1 MHSNID
7 SNTFSPTFTF
17 SMLSDESLV
26 DSAQQGS
33 HLAYAELFRRH
44 REIVF
49 RTVQRITKNQDD
61 TEDVIQDAWM
71 SAFVHIKAFDRRS
84 RFSTWLIRIAINS
97 ALMMLRKRR
106 RFNYLSLDHTIEP
119 GVPVIPEPAS
129 LSCSPEEALLRAE
142 RELLVRQAVRRLPT
156 GLRGITEIRQRQD
169 GSIHEVAVAAG
180 ISVSAT
186 KSRLRRARLVLRE
199 KLELLEGCHV
209 NQAAK

>member
-1 MHSNID
+1 MYGHTGID
-7 SNTFSPTFTF
+7 TDQAVFTYAL
-17 SMLSDESLV
+17 LSDEALV
-26 DSAQQGS
+26 TAAQNGS
-33 HLAYAELFRRH
+33 HMAYAELFRRY

-71 SAFVHIKAFDRRS
+71 SAFIHIKSFDQRA

-129 LSCSPEEALLRAE
+129 LSHGPEEILIRAE
-142 RELLVRQAVRRLPT
+142 RQLLVRQAVRRLPT
-156 GLRGITEIRQRQD
+156 GLRGITEIRQEQD
-169 GSIHEVAVAAG
+169 GSIQEVASAAG

-186 KSRLRRARLVLRE
+186 KSRLRRARLVLRD
-199 KLELLEGCHV
+199 KLEVLEGCHATH
-209 NQAAK
+209 AAR